1 MTKHWSNL
9 LTEEF
14 SKEYFIKLASTVSSE
29 RKYSTIYP
37 KPDELFNVFNTDFI
51 DVKVVILGQEPYFNG
66 EGHGLAFSS
75 KDHCPPGLN
84 QIIGAI
90 EDSIYNGLN
99 LNYNTDLSYLAEQGV
114 FLLNRILTVKKG
126 IPLSHKNIGWEIF
139 TNKVV
144 ESLNLHPYDIIYILA
159 GKEAQTIMPII
170 DPRHHVIEVEHPA
183 YASMQNR
190 NWQFEDCFNKANVLL
205 ENQGRSPIKW

>member
-9 LTEEF
+9 LIEEF
-14 SKEYFIKLASTVSSE
+14 SKDYFIKLASTVSSE

-75 KDHCPPGLN
+75 KEHCPPSLK
-84 QIIGAI
+84 QMIEAI
-90 EDSIYNGLN
+90 EDSIYNGMN
-99 LNYNTDLSYLAEQGV
+99 LNYDTDLTYLAEQGV

-126 IPLSHKNIGWEIF
+126 IPSSHKNIGWEIF

-144 ESLNLHPYDIIYILA
+144 ECLNLHPYDIIYILA
-159 GKEAQTIMPII
+159 GKEAQAIMPII
-170 DPRHHVIEVEHPA
+170 DPRHHIIEVEHPA
-183 YASMQNR
+183 YASKQNR
-190 NWQFEDCFNKANVLL
+190 NWQFEDCFLRANHLL
-205 ENQGRSPIKW
+205 SLQNRKEIKW

>member
-9 LTEEF
+9 LVEEF
-14 SKEYFIKLASTVSSE
+14 SKEYFIKLASTVSNE
-29 RKYSTIYP
+29 RKYSTVYP

-51 DVKVVILGQEPYFNG
+51 DIKVVILAQEPYFNG

-75 KDHCPPGLN
+75 KDHCPPSLK
-84 QIIGAI
+84 QIITGI
-90 EDSIYNGLN
+90 ENSVYNGLN

-159 GKEAQTIMPII
+159 GKEAQAIMPII
-170 DPRHHVIEVEHPA
+170 DPRHHIIEVEHPA
-183 YASMQNR
+183 YASRQNR
-190 NWQFEDCFNKANVLL
+190 DWQFEDCFNKANVLL